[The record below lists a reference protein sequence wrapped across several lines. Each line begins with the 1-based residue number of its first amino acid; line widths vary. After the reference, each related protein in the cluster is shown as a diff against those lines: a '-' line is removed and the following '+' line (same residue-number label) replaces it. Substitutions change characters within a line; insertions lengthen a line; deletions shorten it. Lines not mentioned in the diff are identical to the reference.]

1 MIGIV
6 VVVYKSFEDTVKFI
20 TDEIPK
26 IKETKKVVVVDN
38 AATLKESTKL
48 ANSCNAVLVNESDHI
63 DKQESVFVISEKD
76 NLGYARGNNVG
87 AKFLNNNFDI
97 DFLVFSNN
105 DIQII
110 EKDVISKLITFLRD
124 NEKIALAGPMI
135 QEPAGAFHEG
145 HTKTV
150 TIYRRIGW
158 NILPFLRRKTKP
170 DDKSQRSTIPYECIW
185 VSGCFFVI
193 KNEAFKKV
201 NGFDNGTFLYGEE
214 IILSERLKQI
224 GYKTY
229 FFPGTT
235 IIHAHSQTIGKTF
248 NYYKMQE
255 LNMNSAVYY
264 YKHYRKVPKLF
275 LWLYE
280 ISFRWSMRKFK

>member
-6 VVVYKSFEDTVKFI
+6 VVVYKSFEDTVEFI
-20 TDEIPK
+20 TNEIPK
-26 IKETKKVVVVDN
+26 IEETKKVVIVDN
-38 AATLKESTKL
+38 AATVEGSRQL
-48 ANSCNAVLVNESDHI
+48 AESCNAALVNESDDI
-63 DKQESVFVISEKD
+63 DKQHNVFVISEKE

-87 AKFLNNNFDI
+87 AKFLNENFDI
-97 DFLVFSNN
+97 EYFVFSNN

-110 EKDVISKLITFLRD
+110 EKDVISKLTTFLRD

-158 NILPFLRRKTKP
+158 NILPFLRKKV
-170 DDKSQRSTIPYECIW
+170 KSTDESYRSTTPYECIW

-201 NGFDNGTFLYGEE
+201 DGFDNGTFLYGEE
-214 IILSERLKQI
+214 IILSERLKRI

-229 FFPGTT
+229 FYPNAT

-255 LNMNSAVYY
+255 LNMTSAVYY
-264 YKHYRKVPKLF
+264 YKHYKNVPKLF
-275 LWLYE
+275 LWLYK